1 MNPADADERDAALSR
16 PDDAPV
22 APAGDQSAAA
32 AAPSVLRMLLADPQ
46 HMAEHLALFTSRHFG
61 PRALA
66 AVDARERAHP
76 NATRDDQV
84 AMAVSS
90 GSRHTVV
97 EGSFLGGPFIV
108 LIPLA
113 FCIAALTQGQMMME
127 LGAIAGNEA
136 TGTAQAA
143 DLLVILGAYP
153 TVEDAAAA
161 LATVKPVPT
170 SEGAKLPRGTRVA
183 MVRRMAY
190 LLGLFTVGDKR
201 SGFRQAVGWIGVT
214 LTFVVGLVLPWVWI
228 PVMGYFYYQSTHR
241 LARVASRYYGLAPPG
256 EAEAEEG
263 QRRLLPASVLIIA
276 RTLIATLLPI
286 GAFIVVFFTGAK
298 FLGGRWATAGIVF
311 VVAGMIA
318 GLVWYLYRRRRQ
330 HRAAS
335 DVASVS

>member
-1 MNPADADERDAALSR
+1 VSAADADERDATRAR
-16 PDDAPV
+16 TGDAP
-22 APAGDQSAAA
+22 DEDRSATA

-46 HMAEHLALFTSRHFG
+46 HMAEHLALFASRHFG
-61 PRALA
+61 PRAVA

-76 NATRDDQV
+76 TATRDDQV
-84 AMAVSS
+84 AMAISS
-90 GSRHTVV
+90 GTRRTVV

-127 LGAIAGNEA
+127 LGALAGNES

-153 TVEDAAAA
+153 TVEDASAA

-170 SEGAKLPRGTRVA
+170 SEGDKLPRGTRIA

-190 LLGLFTVGDKR
+190 LLGLFTVGDER
-201 SGFRQAVGWIGVT
+201 SSFRQVVGWIGVM

-241 LARVASRYYGLAPPG
+241 LARVASRYYGVAPPG
-256 EAEAEEG
+256 QAKAEGDE
-263 QRRLLPASVLIIA
+263 RRLLPAGVLIIA
-276 RTLIATLLPI
+276 RTLVATILPI
-286 GAFIVVFFTGAK
+286 LGFLFVFLTGAK

-318 GLVWYLYRRRRQ
+318 AGVWYLYRR
-330 HRAAS
+330 HH
-335 DVASVS
+335 D